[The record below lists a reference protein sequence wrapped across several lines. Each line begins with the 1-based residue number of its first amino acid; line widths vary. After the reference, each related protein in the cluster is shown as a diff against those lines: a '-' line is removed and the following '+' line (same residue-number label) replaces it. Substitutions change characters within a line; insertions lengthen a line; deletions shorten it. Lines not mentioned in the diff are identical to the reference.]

1 MVSGHTMV
9 GVRAL
14 ERRFRDEAL
23 SLAAGEPPP
32 PPPRSLALP
41 LRLYRVDAASAQ
53 ARGTRACTRC
63 LHASRVASSHR
74 VSRRVTFLESLY
86 HQGAVERSMRLG
98 CV

>member
-9 GVRAL
+9 GVRVL

-41 LRLYRVDAASAQ
+41 LRPYRVDAASAQ
-53 ARGTRACTRC
+53 ARGTRACIRC
-63 LHASRVASSHR
+63 LRASCVARSHR
-74 VSRRVTFLESLY
+74 VPRPMTLLESLY
-86 HQGAVERSMRLG
+86 HQGAVEHSMRLG